1 MDIWIPLTI
10 VAAGVQAAR
19 TALQR
24 HLTPGLTVFGATFA
38 RFLFGLPLVVAA
50 LAVIAQATGQAV
62 PSADGVF
69 IAYAWGGGL
78 AQLLGNALL
87 LHLLGLSTFTVGTT
101 YTKTEVVQ
109 TVAVS
114 YIVLDDRVA
123 AAGLLGI
130 LLAFAGVVLMAVARA
145 GLSFASLLAAIR
157 HKPALYGLCVGG
169 LYAVAAVFYR
179 AAALSLPEGD
189 FVIRA
194 VTTLAWVTVAQAIL
208 LGVWLRWRVPGVIK
222 RVLSAWPLGLMVGV
236 TGIVASACWYAA
248 FTLQNA
254 AYVMA
259 LGQVE
264 LLFTYAMSRFVF
276 RERMVVLE
284 AVGVVAT
291 IAGILFVVLAA

>member
-1 MDIWIPLTI
+1 M
-10 VAAGVQAAR
+10 QAAR

-38 RFLFGLPLVVAA
+38 RFLFGLPLVLAG
-50 LAVIAQATGQAV
+50 LAVLVQVSGQSV
-62 PSADGVF
+62 PEAHGVF
-69 IAYAWGGGL
+69 IGYAWGGGL

-101 YTKTEVVQ
+101 YTKTEVIQ

-114 YIVLDDRVA
+114 YVVLDDRVE
-123 AAGLLGI
+123 AGGLFGI
-130 LLAFAGVVLMAVARA
+130 LLAFVGVVLMAVARA
-145 GLSFASLLAAIR
+145 GLSIASLVEAIK

-169 LYAVAAVFYR
+169 LYAIAAVFYR
-179 AAALSLPEGD
+179 AAALSLPDGD

-194 VTTLAWVTVAQAIL
+194 VTTLAWVTVAQAVM
-208 LGVWLRWRVPGVIK
+208 LGIWLRWRTPGLIM
-222 RVLSAWPLGLMVGV
+222 RVARAWPLGLMVGL
-236 TGIVASACWYAA
+236 TGIIASACWYAA

-264 LLFTYAMSRFVF
+264 LLFTYAVSRFVF
-276 RERMVVLE
+276 KERMVALE
-284 AVGVVAT
+284 AVGVIAT